1 MHGFVDL
8 QVNGYGGV
16 SFSAR
21 ELTRESLRA
30 SCRAILAEGACAAIC
45 PTVITSSAAIYAHVL
60 PLLAD
65 LCDAAVAGEAEGFAG
80 RILGIH
86 LEGPFI
92 SPEPG
97 AVGCHPA
104 AHCAAPSAER
114 FDALQALAR
123 GHVKLVTIA
132 AEIEGAAPFCRSLVE
147 RGVTVSLGH
156 MLADAAQV
164 RALADAGATL
174 LTHLGNGLPNMVHRH
189 ETSLWASLAEDR
201 LSAMIISDGQHLRAE
216 TLTAFVR
223 AKSLARI
230 IVTSD
235 AAPVAG
241 LPDGVYDCFGARVC
255 VEGATVRSASEPCLA
270 GSGSLMLRCVNHLA
284 SIALIDTGSDRDVGA
299 SGGGGGGPRRMTRGE
314 LERVAYFNPLRALG
328 VDPARLQQE
337 WGARPALVR
346 WIAAEG
352 GGGHFERT
360 DG

>member
-8 QVNGYGGV
+8 QVNGYRGV
-16 SFSAR
+16 SFSSR
-21 ELTRESLRA
+21 ELTKESLRA
-30 SCRAILAEGACAAIC
+30 SCCAILADGACAAIC

-65 LCDAAVAGEAEGFAG
+65 LCDAGGLGG

-104 AHCAAPSAER
+104 VHCVAPSVKR

-132 AEIEGAAPFCRSLVE
+132 AEIEGAPSFCRSLVE
-147 RGVTVSLGH
+147 RGVAVSLGH

-201 LSAMIISDGQHLRAE
+201 LSAMVISDGQHLRAE

-241 LPDGVYDCFGARVC
+241 LPDGEYDCFGARVR
-255 VEGATVRSASEPCLA
+255 VEGEAVRSATEPCLA

-284 SIALIDTGSDRDVGA
+284 SIALIDTGGDRE
-299 SGGGGGGPRRMTRGE
+299 GGGADGAAAVGGGPRRMTRGE
-314 LERVAYFNPLRALG
+314 LERVAFFNPLRALG
-328 VDPARLQQE
+328 IDAARLQHE

-346 WIAAEG
+346 WCAAEG
-352 GGGHFERT
+352 GGGRFERT
-360 DG
+360 RE